1 MAHILVIDDDPSIRN
16 ILYDILREDGHEVSL
31 AENGNRGIELINQIP
46 FDLVI
51 TDLIMPEKE
60 GVETIIEIRN
70 SSPGLSIIAVSGGGR
85 ICSQDYL
92 SLAGKL
98 GADMTMSKPFTPGQI
113 KSAVDE
119 LLKK

>member
-31 AENGNRGIELINQIP
+31 AENGNRGIELINKIP

-70 SSPGLSIIAVSGGGR
+70 SSPGLRIIAVSGGGR
-85 ICSQDYL
+85 ISSQDYL
-92 SLAGKL
+92 SLAEKL